1 MPLWIPITIAAAFM
15 QNVRSALQ
23 KSLSEQVGTS
33 GATYARFLFAFP
45 LAAIYLWTLTSITEQ
60 PLPSVN
66 TPFFVNALL
75 GGTAQILATT
85 ALVHSFGY
93 RNFSVGTTYSKTEAI
108 QTVLFAFLILGESVT
123 GSGLVAIFI
132 SFIGVL
138 ALSARDGDKGIFAS
152 LRGLGQPASLYGLA
166 SGAFFGVSAVMY
178 RGAAHALDGEP
189 DMFLAAATTLV
200 VVLAWQT
207 LLMTTW
213 LAIRSPDKLFAT
225 LRAWRQAIAIGA
237 TGVIASIGWFTAV
250 ALHNPAYVRALGQV
264 ELLFTL
270 AASILFFHEKITRRE
285 LVGMALVIGGIIL
298 MILKG

>member
-1 MPLWIPITIAAAFM
+1 MALWIPITIAAAFM

-33 GATYARFLFAFP
+33 GATYARFLFALP
-45 LAAIYLWTLTSITEQ
+45 LAPLYLWALTSTTGQ
-60 PLPSVN
+60 ALPSVN
-66 TPFFVNALL
+66 APFFINALL
-75 GGTAQILATT
+75 GGTAQMLATA
-85 ALVHSFGY
+85 ALVHSFSF

-123 GSGLVAIFI
+123 GFGLTAIII
-132 SFIGVL
+132 SFVGVL
-138 ALSARDGDKGIFAS
+138 ALSAGDGDKGIFGS

-166 SGAFFGVSAVMY
+166 SGALFGVSAVMY

-189 DMFLAAATTLV
+189 TMFLAAATTLA

-207 LLMTTW
+207 LLMTGW
-213 LAIRSPDKLFAT
+213 FLLKNRAGLVAT
-225 LRAWRQAIAIGA
+225 LKLWRKALLIGI
-237 TGVIASIGWFTAV
+237 TGFAASVGWFTAV
-250 ALHNPAYVRALGQV
+250 ALHNPAYVRSLGQV

-285 LVGMALVIGGIIL
+285 LAGMALVIGGIIL